1 MGRGG
6 VGMDFISKKVEA
18 PEAVE
23 TAGKNGREFSQEAQD
38 KFDRLFG
45 EDKPNQPDGAEV
57 KISHSSFKGRE
68 EKFDRMFGD
77 DKLDKPDIPGGK
89 PLALEWKE
97 GGEVSAGSDIS
108 GGKSLAPEWKDG
120 GEVYAGSDISGGKP
134 PASEWK
140 EGGEASAG
148 SDISGEKPPALEWKE
163 EGNKFERLFA
173 GDDLN
178 KESDGA
184 EQAGGSSAL
193 SESDSTGGDSPE
205 SASDG
210 NDSPEKKE
218 LTEEEKQQK
227 IQDFLDGKIDFEEVK
242 EIFAEY
248 YADAVNSNH
257 PWSWGDTIPGG
268 DELTGGQ
275 RKAIREYAR
284 EKGMVPTV
292 PTYEK
297 DGKTY
302 ADFSEH
308 QVFECVLN
316 KEDWPKTDKEQF
328 DKCNEMLK
336 KAIEENPELAKQ
348 FTKEQLEQINR
359 GETPSGY
366 TWHHSEKDGVMQLVP
381 YGVHNSTNHHGG
393 RSEGNW
399 ADAPR
404 Q

>member
-45 EDKPNQPDGAEV
+45 EDKPNQPDGAEE

-89 PLALEWKE
+89 PLASEWKEGGEVYAGSDISGGKSLALEWKE
-97 GGEVSAGSDIS
+97 GGEVYAGSDISGGKPLASEWKEEGEVSAGSDIS
-108 GGKSLAPEWKDG
+108 GGKSLAPER
-120 GEVYAGSDISGGKP
+120 
-134 PASEWK
+134 
-140 EGGEASAG
+140 
-148 SDISGEKPPALEWKE
+148 KE
-163 EGNKFERLFA
+163 EGNKFDRLFA
-173 GDDLN
+173 GDNLN

-184 EQAGGSSAL
+184 EQAGGPSAL
-193 SESDSTGGDSPE
+193 SESDSPDGDSPE

-248 YADAVNSNH
+248 YADAVNSDH

-284 EKGMVPTV
+284 EKGMVPTA

-302 ADFSEH
+302 ADFSEY

>member
-89 PLALEWKE
+89 PLASEWKE
-97 GGEVSAGSDIS
+97 
-108 GGKSLAPEWKDG
+108 G

-134 PASEWK
+134 LAS
-140 EGGEASAG
+140 
-148 SDISGEKPPALEWKE
+148 EWKE
-163 EGNKFERLFA
+163 EGNKFDRLFA
-173 GDDLN
+173 GDNLN

-184 EQAGGSSAL
+184 EQAGGPSAL
-193 SESDSTGGDSPE
+193 SES
-205 SASDG
+205 
-210 NDSPEKKE
+210 DSPEKKE

-248 YADAVNSNH
+248 YAD
-257 PWSWGDTIPGG
+257 
-268 DELTGGQ
+268 ELTGGQ

-284 EKGMVPTV
+284 EKGMVPTA

-302 ADFSEH
+302 ADFSEY

>member
-1 MGRGG
+1 
-6 VGMDFISKKVEA
+6 MDFISKKVEA

-77 DKLDKPDIPGGK
+77 DKLDKPDISGGK
-89 PLALEWKE
+89 PPASEWKE
-97 GGEVSAGSDIS
+97 GGEAYAGSDIS
-108 GGKSLAPEWKDG
+108 GGKSPASEWKDG

-140 EGGEASAG
+140 E
-148 SDISGEKPPALEWKE
+148 
-163 EGNKFERLFA
+163 EGNKFDRLFA

>member
-77 DKLDKPDIPGGK
+77 DKLDKPDISGGK
-89 PLALEWKE
+89 PPASEWKE
-97 GGEVSAGSDIS
+97 GGEAYAGSDIS
-108 GGKSLAPEWKDG
+108 GGKSPASEWKDG

-140 EGGEASAG
+140 E
-148 SDISGEKPPALEWKE
+148 
-163 EGNKFERLFA
+163 EGNKFDRLFA

-302 ADFSEH
+302 ADFSEY

>member
-45 EDKPNQPDGAEV
+45 EDKPNQPDGAEE

-68 EKFDRMFGD
+68 EKFDRIFGD
-77 DKLDKPDIPGGK
+77 DKLDKPDIP
-89 PLALEWKE
+89 
-97 GGEVSAGSDIS
+97 
-108 GGKSLAPEWKDG
+108 
-120 GEVYAGSDISGGKP
+120 GGKP

-193 SESDSTGGDSPE
+193 SESDSTDGDSPE

-284 EKGMVPTV
+284 EKGMVPTA

>member
-45 EDKPNQPDGAEV
+45 EDKPNQPDGVEE

-68 EKFDRMFGD
+68 EKFDRIFGD

-184 EQAGGSSAL
+184 KKAGG
-193 SESDSTGGDSPE
+193 
-205 SASDG
+205 
-210 NDSPEKKE
+210 
-218 LTEEEKQQK
+218 
-227 IQDFLDGKIDFEEVK
+227 
-242 EIFAEY
+242 
-248 YADAVNSNH
+248 
-257 PWSWGDTIPGG
+257 
-268 DELTGGQ
+268 
-275 RKAIREYAR
+275 
-284 EKGMVPTV
+284 
-292 PTYEK
+292 
-297 DGKTY
+297 
-302 ADFSEH
+302 
-308 QVFECVLN
+308 
-316 KEDWPKTDKEQF
+316 
-328 DKCNEMLK
+328 
-336 KAIEENPELAKQ
+336 
-348 FTKEQLEQINR
+348 
-359 GETPSGY
+359 
-366 TWHHSEKDGVMQLVP
+366 
-381 YGVHNSTNHHGG
+381 
-393 RSEGNW
+393 
-399 ADAPR
+399 
-404 Q
+404 

>member
-1 MGRGG
+1 
-6 VGMDFISKKVEA
+6 MDFISRKVEA
-18 PEAVE
+18 PEA
-23 TAGKNGREFSQEAQD
+23 AGKAGEGGKEFSRESQD

-45 EDKPNQPDGAEV
+45 EDKPDRPDGSEE
-57 KISHSSFKGRE
+57 KIFQSSFKERE

-77 DKLDKPDIPGGK
+77 DKFDKPDTAGRK
-89 PLALEWKE
+89 PA
-97 GGEVSAGSDIS
+97 
-108 GGKSLAPEWKDG
+108 
-120 GEVYAGSDISGGKP
+120 
-134 PASEWK
+134 ASEWK
-140 EGGEASAG
+140 EGGEAHAESAIAVG
-148 SDISGEKPPALEWKE
+148 KPAASKWGEGED
-163 EGNKFERLFA
+163 KFDRLFA
-173 GDDLN
+173 GDDLH
-178 KESDGA
+178 KESDPKAGGA
-184 EQAGGSSAL
+184 ERACDSPEGDPP
-193 SESDSTGGDSPE
+193 ESDSPEGDSLE
-205 SASDG
+205 DDSSG
-210 NDSPEKKE
+210 NDPLEKKE

-227 IQDFLDGKIDFEEVK
+227 IQDFLDRKIDFEEVK
-242 EIFAEY
+242 EIYAEY
-248 YADAVNSNH
+248 YADAVNSNR

-268 DELTGGQ
+268 DDLTGGQ
-275 RKAIREYAR
+275 KKAIREYAR

-302 ADFSEH
+302 ADFSEYTA
-308 QVFECVLN
+308 FEFVLD
-316 KEDWPKTDKEQF
+316 KEDWPKTDREQF
-328 DKCNEMLK
+328 DKCNEALK

-348 FTKEQLEQINR
+348 FTEEQLEQINR

>member
-1 MGRGG
+1 MGRGE
-6 VGMDFISKKVEA
+6 VGMEFISKKVEA

-45 EDKPNQPDGAEV
+45 EDKPNQPDGAEE

-89 PLALEWKE
+89 PLASEWKE
-97 GGEVSAGSDIS
+97 GGEVYAGSDIS
-108 GGKSLAPEWKDG
+108 GGKSLAPER
-120 GEVYAGSDISGGKP
+120 
-134 PASEWK
+134 
-140 EGGEASAG
+140 
-148 SDISGEKPPALEWKE
+148 KE
-163 EGNKFERLFA
+163 EGNKFDRLFA
-173 GDDLN
+173 GDNLN

-184 EQAGGSSAL
+184 EQAGGPSAL
-193 SESDSTGGDSPE
+193 SESDSPDGDSPE

-248 YADAVNSNH
+248 YADAVNSDH

-268 DELTGGQ
+268 DELSGGQ

-284 EKGMVPTV
+284 EKGMVPTA

-302 ADFSEH
+302 ADFSEY

>member
-1 MGRGG
+1 
-6 VGMDFISKKVEA
+6 MDFISKKVEA

-45 EDKPNQPDGAEV
+45 EDKPNQPDGAEE

-68 EKFDRMFGD
+68 EKFDRIFGD

-89 PLALEWKE
+89 PLASEWKE

-193 SESDSTGGDSPE
+193 SESDSTDGDSPE

-284 EKGMVPTV
+284 EKGMVPTA

-302 ADFSEH
+302 ADFSEY

-348 FTKEQLEQINR
+348 DRK
-359 GETPSGY
+359 S
-366 TWHHSEKDGVMQLVP
+366 VV
-381 YGVHNSTNHHGG
+381 
-393 RSEGNW
+393 
-399 ADAPR
+399 
-404 Q
+404 

>member
-77 DKLDKPDIPGGK
+77 DKLDKPDISGGK
-89 PLALEWKE
+89 PPASEWKE
-97 GGEVSAGSDIS
+97 GGEAYAGSDIS
-108 GGKSLAPEWKDG
+108 GGKSPASEWKDG

-140 EGGEASAG
+140 E
-148 SDISGEKPPALEWKE
+148 
-163 EGNKFERLFA
+163 EGNKFDRLFA

-248 YADAVNSNH
+248 YADAVNSDH

>member
-1 MGRGG
+1 
-6 VGMDFISKKVEA
+6 MDFISKKVEA

-77 DKLDKPDIPGGK
+77 DKLDKPDI
-89 PLALEWKE
+89 
-97 GGEVSAGSDIS
+97 
-108 GGKSLAPEWKDG
+108 
-120 GEVYAGSDISGGKP
+120 SGGKP

-140 EGGEASAG
+140 EGGEAYAG
-148 SDISGEKPPALEWKE
+148 SDISGEKPLASEWKEGEEAYAGSDISGEKPLVLEWKE
-163 EGNKFERLFA
+163 EGNKFDRLFA

-193 SESDSTGGDSPE
+193 SESDSTDGDSPE

-328 DKCNEMLK
+328 DKCNELLK

>member
-77 DKLDKPDIPGGK
+77 DKLDKPDISGGK
-89 PLALEWKE
+89 PPASEWKE
-97 GGEVSAGSDIS
+97 GGEAYAGSDIS
-108 GGKSLAPEWKDG
+108 GGKSPASEWKDG

-140 EGGEASAG
+140 E
-148 SDISGEKPPALEWKE
+148 
-163 EGNKFERLFA
+163 EGNKFDRLFA